1 MNVLT
6 GVIGMG
12 CMGKTIALKLTQK
25 EEKIIAELNKLGLSN
40 SDLLRN
46 ALREYLAYIHESSN
60 EDNELKNIFVK
71 QENKQIRIFETFK
84 ELKQEMQQLREEMKK
99 TQKQFEN
106 DMTSLQRRLYLLS
119 VSHPTA
125 AQDSTS
131 GDAAIVHDIHQEVDE
146 FLKKQ

>member
-1 MNVLT
+1 
-6 GVIGMG
+6 
-12 CMGKTIALKLTQK
+12 MGKTIALKLTQK

-46 ALREYLAYIHESSN
+46 ALREYLAYIYESST

-71 QENKQIRIFETFK
+71 QENTQIRIFETFK

-99 TQKQFEN
+99 TKKQFEN

-119 VSHPTA
+119 AGRPIA

-131 GDAAIVHDIHQEVDE
+131 GDASIVHDIHQEVDE